1 VRYSTIALLLV
12 LSFSAAYSAEPK
24 LDSELQ
30 GLTSNQ
36 DVDVIVQFKNVPSD
50 GQHQRVLAHGGK
62 LKHSLDIIR
71 AAHYSVPANQLQSLS
86 EDPDVTFIAPD
97 RAVKATANAVYTGSP
112 DYGWRTAGA
121 DLATSVF
128 GLNGSGV
135 GIALIDSGTNNSND
149 LKNAQNQSRVV
160 YQTSLVSNSDANDH
174 FGHGTHVSGILA
186 GNGITRTSPTPL
198 T

>member
-24 LDSELQ
+24 LDSDCRVSLQ
-30 GLTSNQ
+30 NQ

-135 GIALIDSGTNNSND
+135 GIALIDSGTN
-149 LKNAQNQSRVV
+149 K
-160 YQTSLVSNSDANDH
+160 
-174 FGHGTHVSGILA
+174 
-186 GNGITRTSPTPL
+186 
-198 T
+198 